1 MKQLSKQ
8 EKKHVGRSERQD
20 KGRMLATL
28 DIRWK
33 DYKDKREAVKKLLRR
48 ERKELRR
55 KILKKIR
62 EQGGASSKLFWS
74 DLVRRKRKGKSIPRM
89 KSKLGRIVES
99 QEEVVEE
106 LAKHWE
112 ELGMKKESES
122 AMEENRMESSEA
134 QSDICEMV
142 TIDEVVGILK

>member
-1 MKQLSKQ
+1 M
-8 EKKHVGRSERQD
+8 R
-20 KGRMLATL
+20 
-28 DIRWK
+28 
-33 DYKDKREAVKKLLRR
+33 
-48 ERKELRR
+48 
-55 KILKKIR
+55 KIR

>member
-1 MKQLSKQ
+1 
-8 EKKHVGRSERQD
+8 
-20 KGRMLATL
+20 MLATL

-33 DYKDKREAVKKLLRR
+33 DYKDKRKAVKKLLRR

>member
-1 MKQLSKQ
+1 
-8 EKKHVGRSERQD
+8 
-20 KGRMLATL
+20 MLATL

-33 DYKDKREAVKKLLRR
+33 DYKDKRKAVKKLLRR

-89 KSKLGRIVES
+89 KSKIG
-99 QEEVVEE
+99 
-106 LAKHWE
+106 
-112 ELGMKKESES
+112 
-122 AMEENRMESSEA
+122 
-134 QSDICEMV
+134 
-142 TIDEVVGILK
+142 

>member
-1 MKQLSKQ
+1 M
-8 EKKHVGRSERQD
+8 
-20 KGRMLATL
+20 
-28 DIRWK
+28 
-33 DYKDKREAVKKLLRR
+33 
-48 ERKELRR
+48 RR
-55 KILKKIR
+55 KTLRKIR

-122 AMEENRMESSEA
+122 AMEENRMKLS
-134 QSDICEMV
+134 QTYV
-142 TIDEVVGILK
+142 RW